1 MDELN
6 KLLVKINEHLDW
18 REKKDLPSRQ
28 FKLWSD
34 WTFSAINKIDGIIVQ
49 NETLKGQL
57 QMREAQL
64 RKMERWMELLG
75 QDSTMAKNVP
85 AQLLDDLTP
94 QQQAK
99 AYINNNQ
106 WLWLHCSERLLGK
119 MERTAF
125 ENALNKS

>member
-1 MDELN
+1 MSIWIGA
-6 KLLVKINEHLDW
+6 KKKICPHVN
-18 REKKDLPSRQ
+18 SNCG
-28 FKLWSD
+28 
-34 WTFSAINKIDGIIVQ
+34 AIGHSQLIVQ

-99 AYINNNQ
+99 AYINNQ

-125 ENALNKS
+125 EDALNKT